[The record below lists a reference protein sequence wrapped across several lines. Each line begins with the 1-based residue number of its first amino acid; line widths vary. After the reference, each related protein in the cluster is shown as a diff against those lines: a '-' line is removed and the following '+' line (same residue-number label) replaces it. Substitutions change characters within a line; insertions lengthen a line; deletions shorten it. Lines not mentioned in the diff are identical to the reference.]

1 MEPAAWAFRHVRSVT
16 AAAPTRK
23 TPKDANVD
31 RDMTA
36 GTVQSQVRM
45 LSTVTNTSRP
55 TKRKVGDST
64 RTTLSAG
71 ASAGRRTETSR
82 EAFARRY
89 FSEAGGCSRRRK
101 AQERICSLPQLL
113 ILDAFARC
121 RRAVRDR
128 FGVMLGFG
136 LPRTVPPSG
145 RIESPLTRSS
155 RRSA

>member
-1 MEPAAWAFRHVRSVT
+1 VEPAAWAFRHVTSDT
-16 AAAPTRK
+16 AAAPSRQTARV
-23 TPKDANVD
+23 ANVD

-36 GTVQSQVRM
+36 GTVQSQVRL

-55 TKRKVGDST
+55 TKRKAGEST

-89 FSEAGGCSRRRK
+89 FSEAGGCCGRRK
-101 AQERICSLPQLL
+101 AQERICSLSQPSVLHWDL
-113 ILDAFARC
+113 
-121 RRAVRDR
+121 V
-128 FGVMLGFG
+128 

-145 RIESPLTRSS
+145 RVESLPTRSS
-155 RRSA
+155 RSQPGYETHPPTSVDAR